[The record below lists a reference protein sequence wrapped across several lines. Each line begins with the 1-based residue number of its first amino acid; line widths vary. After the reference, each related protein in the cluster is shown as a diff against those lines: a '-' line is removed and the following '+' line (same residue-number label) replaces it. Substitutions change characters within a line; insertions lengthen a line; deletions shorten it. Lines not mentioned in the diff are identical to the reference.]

1 MLNNF
6 QMLELAPKM
15 GIPLKGVYFK
25 DDLETND
32 LEANK
37 SYIIN
42 LMDEYDEDGNPNI
55 GSHWVALHI
64 GKVNKVITPFYFDS
78 YGMGPPEDIK
88 NIVEKR
94 FKKKLNYTTKN
105 IQSLMSDACGWF
117 CLAWLHF
124 INKFYNRTGNIYL
137 DTSVFLDLFEDLDEV
152 VDWKKNEF
160 ILKLFFQEPNKEP
173 KGLDKVFDVVKT
185 SNPDDI
191 TKNGDG
197 IKVDIENMEIRK

>member
-15 GIPLKGVYFK
+15 GIPLIGVYFK
-25 DDLETND
+25 DDLEVSQ
-32 LEANK
+32 LEPNK

-42 LMDEYDEDGNPNI
+42 LMDEYDEDGNSNL

-64 GKVNKVITPFYFDS
+64 GKIKNEIIPFYFDS
-78 YGMGPPEDIK
+78 YGIGPPEDIK
-88 NIVEKR
+88 NIVKKR

-105 IQSLMSDACGWF
+105 IQSMMSDACGWF

-124 INKFYNRTGNIYL
+124 INKFYNRTGNILL
-137 DTSVFLDLFEDLDEV
+137 DTSIFLDLFEDLDKS

-160 ILKLFFQEPNKEP
+160 ILKLFFQEPNKHP
-173 KGLDKVFDVVKT
+173 KGLDKVFENNKMT
-185 SNPDDI
+185 NDI
-191 TKNGDG
+191 TKNNDS
-197 IKVDIENMEIRK
+197 IKVDVENVNLRR